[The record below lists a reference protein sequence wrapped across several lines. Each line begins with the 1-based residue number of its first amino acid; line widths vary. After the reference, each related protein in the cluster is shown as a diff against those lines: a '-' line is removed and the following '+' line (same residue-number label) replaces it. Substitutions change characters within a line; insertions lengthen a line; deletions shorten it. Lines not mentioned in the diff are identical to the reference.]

1 MKKRDNLPL
10 NYKERLNSRT
20 SFLVSIAVLVVLCLV
35 FNQMDYT
42 MIRQPA
48 AQAKKAADLQKQK
61 EEEAAATTQ
70 EVTTATVLAVGDN
83 LVQPSLLASGQSET
97 GAWNYDSVYANLKSD
112 IQAADIAMVNQE
124 TPFTTDHSA
133 VSGTAPYATPTE
145 IGDAL
150 VNAGFNVVTS
160 ATALIDDNG
169 SSMINETLNYWE
181 TSHPDVTLVGIHKNQ
196 SGIDTPKIVEIN
208 GIKIAFLNYTFPS
221 YGSQTVSSGDSTDS
235 SDGSANDSASSDTS
249 GSSTGDADSSG
260 STDTSTSGKG
270 SMIDTFST
278 ADVAAA
284 IKQAKASADCVI
296 FSANWGKTEEPMP
309 TEYEKEWA
317 NFLMEQGVDV
327 VIGTNPNVLQP
338 YGYLTDDSG
347 HNMLIY
353 YSLGN
358 FVTGQ
363 ETLKQLLGGM
373 AAFTIQKTVDGD
385 QTSIQIQDATLTP
398 LVMHYSYDTLEYA
411 PYKLDDYTDALASA
425 HSVRQSIGDEFSLEN
440 LQTKYDEIMSMNVT
454 PSTKTNLLDVTF
466 DSDGNMLDSNG
477 NYVED
482 NDSITSSWYYQTLA
496 TQSSSSS
503 DGSGSGNSG
512 SDFLME
518 QGVDV
523 VIGTNPNV
531 LQPYGYLT
539 DDSGHNMLIYY
550 SLGNF
555 VTGQETL
562 KQLLGGM
569 AAFTIQKTVDGDQ
582 TSIQIQDATLTP
594 LVMHYSYDTL
604 EYAPYKLDD
613 YTDALASAHSVR
625 QSIGDEF
632 SLENLQ
638 TKYDEIMSMNVT
650 PSTKTNLLDVTFDSD
665 GNMLDSNGNYVEDN
679 DSITS
684 SWYYQTLATQSSSSS
699 DGSGSDHSGADASDD
714 NSEG

>member
-145 IGDAL
+145 VGDAL

-181 TSHPDVTLVGIHKNQ
+181 TSHPDVTLVGIHKSQTSTN
-196 SGIDTPKIVEIN
+196 TAKIVEIN
-208 GIKIAFLNYTFPS
+208 GIKIAFLDYTFPA
-221 YGSQTVSSGDSTDS
+221 YGSQSGI
-235 SDGSANDSASSDTS
+235 SDNSADTT
-249 GSSTGDADSSG
+249 GSSASSG
-260 STDTSTSGKG
+260 STATSSSSKG
-270 SMIDTFST
+270 SMIDTFNT

-373 AAFTIQKTVDGD
+373 AAFTIQKTVEGD

-454 PSTKTNLLDVTF
+454 PSTKTD
-466 DSDGNMLDSNG
+466 
-477 NYVED
+477 
-482 NDSITSSWYYQTLA
+482 
-496 TQSSSSS
+496 
-503 DGSGSGNSG
+503 
-512 SDFLME
+512 
-518 QGVDV
+518 
-523 VIGTNPNV
+523 
-531 LQPYGYLT
+531 
-539 DDSGHNMLIYY
+539 
-550 SLGNF
+550 
-555 VTGQETL
+555 
-562 KQLLGGM
+562 
-569 AAFTIQKTVDGDQ
+569 
-582 TSIQIQDATLTP
+582 
-594 LVMHYSYDTL
+594 
-604 EYAPYKLDD
+604 
-613 YTDALASAHSVR
+613 
-625 QSIGDEF
+625 
-632 SLENLQ
+632 
-638 TKYDEIMSMNVT
+638 
-650 PSTKTNLLDVTFDSD
+650 LLDVTFDSD

>member
-181 TSHPDVTLVGIHKNQ
+181 TSHPDVTLVGIHKSQTSTN
-196 SGIDTPKIVEIN
+196 TAKIVEIN
-208 GIKIAFLNYTFPS
+208 GIKIAFLDYTFPA
-221 YGSQTVSSGDSTDS
+221 YGSQSGI
-235 SDGSANDSASSDTS
+235 SDNSADTT
-249 GSSTGDADSSG
+249 GSSASSG
-260 STDTSTSGKG
+260 STATSSSSKG
-270 SMIDTFST
+270 SMIDTFNT

-284 IKQAKASADCVI
+284 IKQAKSSADCVI

-454 PSTKTNLLDVTF
+454 PSTKTDLLDVTF

-512 SDFLME
+512 SD
-518 QGVDV
+518 
-523 VIGTNPNV
+523 
-531 LQPYGYLT
+531 
-539 DDSGHNMLIYY
+539 
-550 SLGNF
+550 
-555 VTGQETL
+555 
-562 KQLLGGM
+562 
-569 AAFTIQKTVDGDQ
+569 
-582 TSIQIQDATLTP
+582 
-594 LVMHYSYDTL
+594 
-604 EYAPYKLDD
+604 
-613 YTDALASAHSVR
+613 
-625 QSIGDEF
+625 
-632 SLENLQ
+632 
-638 TKYDEIMSMNVT
+638 
-650 PSTKTNLLDVTFDSD
+650 
-665 GNMLDSNGNYVEDN
+665 
-679 DSITS
+679 S
-684 SWYYQTLATQSSSSS
+684 S
-699 DGSGSDHSGADASDD
+699 DASDD

>member
-181 TSHPDVTLVGIHKNQ
+181 TSHPDVTLVGIHKSQTSTN
-196 SGIDTPKIVEIN
+196 TAKIVEIN
-208 GIKIAFLNYTFPS
+208 GIKIAFLDYTFPA
-221 YGSQTVSSGDSTDS
+221 YGSQSGI
-235 SDGSANDSASSDTS
+235 SDNSADTT
-249 GSSTGDADSSG
+249 GSSASSG
-260 STDTSTSGKG
+260 STATSSSSKG
-270 SMIDTFST
+270 SMIDTFNT

-373 AAFTIQKTVDGD
+373 AAFTIQKTVEGD

-454 PSTKTNLLDVTF
+454 PSTKTD
-466 DSDGNMLDSNG
+466 
-477 NYVED
+477 
-482 NDSITSSWYYQTLA
+482 
-496 TQSSSSS
+496 
-503 DGSGSGNSG
+503 
-512 SDFLME
+512 
-518 QGVDV
+518 
-523 VIGTNPNV
+523 
-531 LQPYGYLT
+531 
-539 DDSGHNMLIYY
+539 
-550 SLGNF
+550 
-555 VTGQETL
+555 
-562 KQLLGGM
+562 
-569 AAFTIQKTVDGDQ
+569 
-582 TSIQIQDATLTP
+582 
-594 LVMHYSYDTL
+594 
-604 EYAPYKLDD
+604 
-613 YTDALASAHSVR
+613 
-625 QSIGDEF
+625 
-632 SLENLQ
+632 
-638 TKYDEIMSMNVT
+638 
-650 PSTKTNLLDVTFDSD
+650 LLDVTFDSD

>member
-145 IGDAL
+145 VGDAL

-181 TSHPDVTLVGIHKNQ
+181 TSHPDVTLVGIHKSQTSTN
-196 SGIDTPKIVEIN
+196 TAKIVEIN
-208 GIKIAFLNYTFPS
+208 GIKIAFLDYTFPA
-221 YGSQTVSSGDSTDS
+221 YGSQSGI
-235 SDGSANDSASSDTS
+235 SDNSADTT
-249 GSSTGDADSSG
+249 GSSASSG
-260 STDTSTSGKG
+260 STATSSSSKG
-270 SMIDTFST
+270 SMIDTFNT

-284 IKQAKASADCVI
+284 IKQAKSSADCVI

-373 AAFTIQKTVDGD
+373 AAFTIQKTVEGD

-454 PSTKTNLLDVTF
+454 PSTKTDLLDVTF

-503 DGSGSGNSG
+503 DGSGSGNS
-512 SDFLME
+512 E
-518 QGVDV
+518 
-523 VIGTNPNV
+523 
-531 LQPYGYLT
+531 
-539 DDSGHNMLIYY
+539 
-550 SLGNF
+550 
-555 VTGQETL
+555 
-562 KQLLGGM
+562 
-569 AAFTIQKTVDGDQ
+569 
-582 TSIQIQDATLTP
+582 
-594 LVMHYSYDTL
+594 
-604 EYAPYKLDD
+604 
-613 YTDALASAHSVR
+613 
-625 QSIGDEF
+625 
-632 SLENLQ
+632 
-638 TKYDEIMSMNVT
+638 
-650 PSTKTNLLDVTFDSD
+650 
-665 GNMLDSNGNYVEDN
+665 
-679 DSITS
+679 
-684 SWYYQTLATQSSSSS
+684 S
-699 DGSGSDHSGADASDD
+699 DGSDSSDD
-714 NSEG
+714 SSEG

>member
-97 GAWNYDSVYANLKSD
+97 DAWNYNSVYANLKSD

-145 IGDAL
+145 VGDAL

-181 TSHPDVTLVGIHKNQ
+181 TSHPDVTLVGIHKSQTSTN
-196 SGIDTPKIVEIN
+196 TAKIVEIN
-208 GIKIAFLNYTFPS
+208 GIKIAFLDYTFPA
-221 YGSQTVSSGDSTDS
+221 YGSQSGI
-235 SDGSANDSASSDTS
+235 SDNSADTT
-249 GSSTGDADSSG
+249 GSSASSG
-260 STDTSTSGKG
+260 STATSSSSKG
-270 SMIDTFST
+270 SMIDTFNT

-284 IKQAKASADCVI
+284 IKQAKSSADCVI

-454 PSTKTNLLDVTF
+454 PSTKTDLLDVTF

-512 SDFLME
+512 SD
-518 QGVDV
+518 
-523 VIGTNPNV
+523 
-531 LQPYGYLT
+531 
-539 DDSGHNMLIYY
+539 
-550 SLGNF
+550 
-555 VTGQETL
+555 
-562 KQLLGGM
+562 
-569 AAFTIQKTVDGDQ
+569 
-582 TSIQIQDATLTP
+582 
-594 LVMHYSYDTL
+594 
-604 EYAPYKLDD
+604 
-613 YTDALASAHSVR
+613 
-625 QSIGDEF
+625 
-632 SLENLQ
+632 
-638 TKYDEIMSMNVT
+638 
-650 PSTKTNLLDVTFDSD
+650 
-665 GNMLDSNGNYVEDN
+665 
-679 DSITS
+679 S
-684 SWYYQTLATQSSSSS
+684 S
-699 DGSGSDHSGADASDD
+699 DASDD

>member
-97 GAWNYDSVYANLKSD
+97 GSWNYDSVYANLKSD

-181 TSHPDVTLVGIHKNQ
+181 TSHPDVTLVGIHKSQTSTN
-196 SGIDTPKIVEIN
+196 TAKIVEIN
-208 GIKIAFLNYTFPS
+208 GIKIAFLDYTFPA
-221 YGSQTVSSGDSTDS
+221 YGSQSGI
-235 SDGSANDSASSDTS
+235 SDNSADTT
-249 GSSTGDADSSG
+249 GSSASSG
-260 STDTSTSGKG
+260 STATSSSSKG
-270 SMIDTFST
+270 SMIDTFNT

-284 IKQAKASADCVI
+284 IKQAKSSADCVI

-373 AAFTIQKTVDGD
+373 AAFTIQKTVEGD

-454 PSTKTNLLDVTF
+454 PSTKTDLLDVTF

-503 DGSGSGNSG
+503 DGSGSGNS
-512 SDFLME
+512 E
-518 QGVDV
+518 
-523 VIGTNPNV
+523 
-531 LQPYGYLT
+531 
-539 DDSGHNMLIYY
+539 
-550 SLGNF
+550 
-555 VTGQETL
+555 
-562 KQLLGGM
+562 
-569 AAFTIQKTVDGDQ
+569 
-582 TSIQIQDATLTP
+582 
-594 LVMHYSYDTL
+594 
-604 EYAPYKLDD
+604 
-613 YTDALASAHSVR
+613 
-625 QSIGDEF
+625 
-632 SLENLQ
+632 
-638 TKYDEIMSMNVT
+638 
-650 PSTKTNLLDVTFDSD
+650 
-665 GNMLDSNGNYVEDN
+665 
-679 DSITS
+679 
-684 SWYYQTLATQSSSSS
+684 S
-699 DGSGSDHSGADASDD
+699 DGSDSSDD
-714 NSEG
+714 SSEG

>member
-1 MKKRDNLPL
+1 
-10 NYKERLNSRT
+10 
-20 SFLVSIAVLVVLCLV
+20 
-35 FNQMDYT
+35 
-42 MIRQPA
+42 
-48 AQAKKAADLQKQK
+48 
-61 EEEAAATTQ
+61 
-70 EVTTATVLAVGDN
+70 
-83 LVQPSLLASGQSET
+83 
-97 GAWNYDSVYANLKSD
+97 
-112 IQAADIAMVNQE
+112 
-124 TPFTTDHSA
+124 
-133 VSGTAPYATPTE
+133 
-145 IGDAL
+145 
-150 VNAGFNVVTS
+150 
-160 ATALIDDNG
+160 
-169 SSMINETLNYWE
+169 
-181 TSHPDVTLVGIHKNQ
+181 
-196 SGIDTPKIVEIN
+196 
-208 GIKIAFLNYTFPS
+208 
-221 YGSQTVSSGDSTDS
+221 
-235 SDGSANDSASSDTS
+235 
-249 GSSTGDADSSG
+249 
-260 STDTSTSGKG
+260 
-270 SMIDTFST
+270 MIDTFNT

-454 PSTKTNLLDVTF
+454 PSTKTDLLDVTF

-512 SDFLME
+512 PD
-518 QGVDV
+518 
-523 VIGTNPNV
+523 
-531 LQPYGYLT
+531 
-539 DDSGHNMLIYY
+539 
-550 SLGNF
+550 
-555 VTGQETL
+555 
-562 KQLLGGM
+562 
-569 AAFTIQKTVDGDQ
+569 
-582 TSIQIQDATLTP
+582 
-594 LVMHYSYDTL
+594 
-604 EYAPYKLDD
+604 
-613 YTDALASAHSVR
+613 
-625 QSIGDEF
+625 
-632 SLENLQ
+632 
-638 TKYDEIMSMNVT
+638 
-650 PSTKTNLLDVTFDSD
+650 
-665 GNMLDSNGNYVEDN
+665 
-679 DSITS
+679 
-684 SWYYQTLATQSSSSS
+684 SSS
-699 DGSGSDHSGADASDD
+699 ASDD

>member
-181 TSHPDVTLVGIHKNQ
+181 TSHPDVTLVGIHKSQTSTN
-196 SGIDTPKIVEIN
+196 TAKIVEIN
-208 GIKIAFLNYTFPS
+208 GIKIAFLDYTFPA
-221 YGSQTVSSGDSTDS
+221 YGSQSGI
-235 SDGSANDSASSDTS
+235 SDNSADTT
-249 GSSTGDADSSG
+249 GSSASSG
-260 STDTSTSGKG
+260 STATSSSSKG
-270 SMIDTFST
+270 SMIDTFNT

-284 IKQAKASADCVI
+284 IKQAKSSADCVI

-373 AAFTIQKTVDGD
+373 AAFTIQKTVEGD

-454 PSTKTNLLDVTF
+454 PSTKTDLLDVTF

-503 DGSGSGNSG
+503 DGSE
-512 SDFLME
+512 SD
-518 QGVDV
+518 
-523 VIGTNPNV
+523 N
-531 LQPYGYLT
+531 
-539 DDSGHNMLIYY
+539 
-550 SLGNF
+550 
-555 VTGQETL
+555 
-562 KQLLGGM
+562 
-569 AAFTIQKTVDGDQ
+569 
-582 TSIQIQDATLTP
+582 
-594 LVMHYSYDTL
+594 
-604 EYAPYKLDD
+604 
-613 YTDALASAHSVR
+613 
-625 QSIGDEF
+625 
-632 SLENLQ
+632 
-638 TKYDEIMSMNVT
+638 
-650 PSTKTNLLDVTFDSD
+650 
-665 GNMLDSNGNYVEDN
+665 
-679 DSITS
+679 
-684 SWYYQTLATQSSSSS
+684 
-699 DGSGSDHSGADASDD
+699 SGADASDD

>member
-97 GAWNYDSVYANLKSD
+97 DAWNYNSVYANLKSD

-145 IGDAL
+145 VGDAL

-181 TSHPDVTLVGIHKNQ
+181 TSHPDVTLVGIHKSQTSTN
-196 SGIDTPKIVEIN
+196 TAKVVEIN
-208 GIKIAFLNYTFPS
+208 GIKIAFLDYTFPA
-221 YGSQTVSSGDSTDS
+221 YGSQSGISDSSDTSGDSTGSDSSTDSTDS
-235 SDGSANDSASSDTS
+235 SASDNSAGGTDGSTDGTDSSASDNSADTTGSSASSGSAATS
-249 GSSTGDADSSG
+249 SSS
-260 STDTSTSGKG
+260 KG
-270 SMIDTFST
+270 SMIDTFNT

-373 AAFTIQKTVDGD
+373 AAFTIQKTVEGD

-454 PSTKTNLLDVTF
+454 PSTKTDLLDVTF

-512 SDFLME
+512 SD
-518 QGVDV
+518 
-523 VIGTNPNV
+523 
-531 LQPYGYLT
+531 
-539 DDSGHNMLIYY
+539 
-550 SLGNF
+550 
-555 VTGQETL
+555 
-562 KQLLGGM
+562 
-569 AAFTIQKTVDGDQ
+569 
-582 TSIQIQDATLTP
+582 
-594 LVMHYSYDTL
+594 
-604 EYAPYKLDD
+604 
-613 YTDALASAHSVR
+613 
-625 QSIGDEF
+625 
-632 SLENLQ
+632 
-638 TKYDEIMSMNVT
+638 
-650 PSTKTNLLDVTFDSD
+650 
-665 GNMLDSNGNYVEDN
+665 
-679 DSITS
+679 S
-684 SWYYQTLATQSSSSS
+684 S
-699 DGSGSDHSGADASDD
+699 DASDD

>member
-20 SFLVSIAVLVVLCLV
+20 SFLVSVAVLVVLCLV

-61 EEEAAATTQ
+61 EEEATATTQ

-145 IGDAL
+145 VGDAL

-181 TSHPDVTLVGIHKNQ
+181 TSHPDVTLVGIHKSQTSTN
-196 SGIDTPKIVEIN
+196 TAKIVEIN
-208 GIKIAFLNYTFPS
+208 GIKIAFLDYTFPA
-221 YGSQTVSSGDSTDS
+221 YGSQSGI
-235 SDGSANDSASSDTS
+235 SDNSADTT
-249 GSSTGDADSSG
+249 GSSASSG
-260 STDTSTSGKG
+260 STATSSSSKG
-270 SMIDTFST
+270 SMIDTFNT

-284 IKQAKASADCVI
+284 IKQAKSSADCVI

-373 AAFTIQKTVDGD
+373 AAFTIQKTVEGD

-454 PSTKTNLLDVTF
+454 PSTKTDLLDVTF

-503 DGSGSGNSG
+503 DGSGSGNS
-512 SDFLME
+512 E
-518 QGVDV
+518 
-523 VIGTNPNV
+523 
-531 LQPYGYLT
+531 
-539 DDSGHNMLIYY
+539 
-550 SLGNF
+550 
-555 VTGQETL
+555 
-562 KQLLGGM
+562 
-569 AAFTIQKTVDGDQ
+569 
-582 TSIQIQDATLTP
+582 
-594 LVMHYSYDTL
+594 
-604 EYAPYKLDD
+604 
-613 YTDALASAHSVR
+613 
-625 QSIGDEF
+625 
-632 SLENLQ
+632 
-638 TKYDEIMSMNVT
+638 
-650 PSTKTNLLDVTFDSD
+650 
-665 GNMLDSNGNYVEDN
+665 
-679 DSITS
+679 
-684 SWYYQTLATQSSSSS
+684 S
-699 DGSGSDHSGADASDD
+699 DGSDSSDD
-714 NSEG
+714 SSEG

>member
-97 GAWNYDSVYANLKSD
+97 GDWNYDSVYANLKSD

-181 TSHPDVTLVGIHKNQ
+181 TSHPDVTLVGIHKSQTSTN
-196 SGIDTPKIVEIN
+196 TAKIVEIN
-208 GIKIAFLNYTFPS
+208 GIKIAFLDYTFPA
-221 YGSQTVSSGDSTDS
+221 YGSQSGI
-235 SDGSANDSASSDTS
+235 SDNSADTT
-249 GSSTGDADSSG
+249 GSSASSG
-260 STDTSTSGKG
+260 STATSSSSKG
-270 SMIDTFST
+270 SMIDTFNT

-284 IKQAKASADCVI
+284 IKQAKSSADCVI

-373 AAFTIQKTVDGD
+373 ASFTIQKTVEGD

-425 HSVRQSIGDEFSLEN
+425 HSVRQSIGDEFSLKN

-454 PSTKTNLLDVTF
+454 PSTKTDLLDVTF

-482 NDSITSSWYYQTLA
+482 NDSITSFWYYQTLA

-512 SDFLME
+512 SDGSDSF
-518 QGVDV
+518 
-523 VIGTNPNV
+523 
-531 LQPYGYLT
+531 
-539 DDSGHNMLIYY
+539 DDS
-550 SLGNF
+550 
-555 VTGQETL
+555 
-562 KQLLGGM
+562 
-569 AAFTIQKTVDGDQ
+569 
-582 TSIQIQDATLTP
+582 
-594 LVMHYSYDTL
+594 
-604 EYAPYKLDD
+604 
-613 YTDALASAHSVR
+613 
-625 QSIGDEF
+625 
-632 SLENLQ
+632 
-638 TKYDEIMSMNVT
+638 
-650 PSTKTNLLDVTFDSD
+650 
-665 GNMLDSNGNYVEDN
+665 
-679 DSITS
+679 
-684 SWYYQTLATQSSSSS
+684 
-699 DGSGSDHSGADASDD
+699 
-714 NSEG
+714 SEG

>member
-97 GAWNYDSVYANLKSD
+97 DAWNYDSVYANLKSD

-181 TSHPDVTLVGIHKNQ
+181 TSHPDVTLVGIHKSQTSTN
-196 SGIDTPKIVEIN
+196 TAKIVEIN
-208 GIKIAFLNYTFPS
+208 GIKIAFLDYTFPA
-221 YGSQTVSSGDSTDS
+221 YGSQSGI
-235 SDGSANDSASSDTS
+235 SDNSADTT
-249 GSSTGDADSSG
+249 GSSASSG
-260 STDTSTSGKG
+260 STATSSSSKG
-270 SMIDTFST
+270 SMIDTFNT

-284 IKQAKASADCVI
+284 IKQAKSSADCVI

-373 AAFTIQKTVDGD
+373 AAFTIQKTVEGD

-454 PSTKTNLLDVTF
+454 PSTKTDLLDVTF

-503 DGSGSGNSG
+503 DGSGSGNS
-512 SDFLME
+512 E
-518 QGVDV
+518 
-523 VIGTNPNV
+523 
-531 LQPYGYLT
+531 
-539 DDSGHNMLIYY
+539 
-550 SLGNF
+550 
-555 VTGQETL
+555 
-562 KQLLGGM
+562 
-569 AAFTIQKTVDGDQ
+569 
-582 TSIQIQDATLTP
+582 
-594 LVMHYSYDTL
+594 
-604 EYAPYKLDD
+604 
-613 YTDALASAHSVR
+613 
-625 QSIGDEF
+625 
-632 SLENLQ
+632 
-638 TKYDEIMSMNVT
+638 
-650 PSTKTNLLDVTFDSD
+650 
-665 GNMLDSNGNYVEDN
+665 
-679 DSITS
+679 
-684 SWYYQTLATQSSSSS
+684 S
-699 DGSGSDHSGADASDD
+699 DGSDSSDD
-714 NSEG
+714 SSEG

>member
-145 IGDAL
+145 VGDAL

-181 TSHPDVTLVGIHKNQ
+181 TSHPDVTLVGIHKSQTSTN
-196 SGIDTPKIVEIN
+196 TAKIVEIN
-208 GIKIAFLNYTFPS
+208 GIKIAFLDYTFPA
-221 YGSQTVSSGDSTDS
+221 YGSQSGI
-235 SDGSANDSASSDTS
+235 SDNSADTT
-249 GSSTGDADSSG
+249 GSSASSG
-260 STDTSTSGKG
+260 STATSSSSKG
-270 SMIDTFST
+270 SMIDTFNT

-284 IKQAKASADCVI
+284 IKQAKSSADCVI

-454 PSTKTNLLDVTF
+454 PSTKTDLLDVTF

-503 DGSGSGNSG
+503 DGSGSGNS
-512 SDFLME
+512 E
-518 QGVDV
+518 
-523 VIGTNPNV
+523 
-531 LQPYGYLT
+531 
-539 DDSGHNMLIYY
+539 
-550 SLGNF
+550 
-555 VTGQETL
+555 
-562 KQLLGGM
+562 
-569 AAFTIQKTVDGDQ
+569 
-582 TSIQIQDATLTP
+582 
-594 LVMHYSYDTL
+594 
-604 EYAPYKLDD
+604 
-613 YTDALASAHSVR
+613 
-625 QSIGDEF
+625 
-632 SLENLQ
+632 
-638 TKYDEIMSMNVT
+638 
-650 PSTKTNLLDVTFDSD
+650 
-665 GNMLDSNGNYVEDN
+665 
-679 DSITS
+679 
-684 SWYYQTLATQSSSSS
+684 S
-699 DGSGSDHSGADASDD
+699 DGSDSSDD
-714 NSEG
+714 SSEG

>member
-181 TSHPDVTLVGIHKNQ
+181 TSHPDVTLVGIHKSQTSTN
-196 SGIDTPKIVEIN
+196 TAKIVEIN
-208 GIKIAFLNYTFPS
+208 GIKIAFLDYTFPA
-221 YGSQTVSSGDSTDS
+221 YGSQSGI
-235 SDGSANDSASSDTS
+235 SDNSADTTGSSASSGSAATS
-249 GSSTGDADSSG
+249 SSS
-260 STDTSTSGKG
+260 KG
-270 SMIDTFST
+270 SMIDTFNT

-454 PSTKTNLLDVTF
+454 PSTKTDLLDVTF

-512 SDFLME
+512 SD
-518 QGVDV
+518 
-523 VIGTNPNV
+523 
-531 LQPYGYLT
+531 
-539 DDSGHNMLIYY
+539 
-550 SLGNF
+550 
-555 VTGQETL
+555 
-562 KQLLGGM
+562 
-569 AAFTIQKTVDGDQ
+569 
-582 TSIQIQDATLTP
+582 
-594 LVMHYSYDTL
+594 
-604 EYAPYKLDD
+604 
-613 YTDALASAHSVR
+613 
-625 QSIGDEF
+625 
-632 SLENLQ
+632 
-638 TKYDEIMSMNVT
+638 
-650 PSTKTNLLDVTFDSD
+650 
-665 GNMLDSNGNYVEDN
+665 
-679 DSITS
+679 S
-684 SWYYQTLATQSSSSS
+684 S
-699 DGSGSDHSGADASDD
+699 DASDD
-714 NSEG
+714 NSES

>member
-181 TSHPDVTLVGIHKNQ
+181 TSHPDVTLVGIHKSQTSTN
-196 SGIDTPKIVEIN
+196 TAKIVEIN
-208 GIKIAFLNYTFPS
+208 GIKIAFLDYTFPA
-221 YGSQTVSSGDSTDS
+221 YGSQSGI
-235 SDGSANDSASSDTS
+235 SDNSADTT
-249 GSSTGDADSSG
+249 GSSASSG
-260 STDTSTSGKG
+260 STATSSSSKG
-270 SMIDTFST
+270 SMIDTFNT

-284 IKQAKASADCVI
+284 IKQAKSSADCVI

-373 AAFTIQKTVDGD
+373 AAFTIQKTVEGD

-454 PSTKTNLLDVTF
+454 PSTKTD
-466 DSDGNMLDSNG
+466 
-477 NYVED
+477 
-482 NDSITSSWYYQTLA
+482 
-496 TQSSSSS
+496 
-503 DGSGSGNSG
+503 
-512 SDFLME
+512 
-518 QGVDV
+518 
-523 VIGTNPNV
+523 
-531 LQPYGYLT
+531 
-539 DDSGHNMLIYY
+539 
-550 SLGNF
+550 
-555 VTGQETL
+555 
-562 KQLLGGM
+562 
-569 AAFTIQKTVDGDQ
+569 
-582 TSIQIQDATLTP
+582 
-594 LVMHYSYDTL
+594 
-604 EYAPYKLDD
+604 
-613 YTDALASAHSVR
+613 
-625 QSIGDEF
+625 
-632 SLENLQ
+632 
-638 TKYDEIMSMNVT
+638 
-650 PSTKTNLLDVTFDSD
+650 LLDVTFDSD

>member
-35 FNQMDYT
+35 FNQMDYS

-48 AQAKKAADLQKQK
+48 AQAKKAADIQKQK
-61 EEEAAATTQ
+61 EEEAAATTP

-83 LVQPSLLASGQSET
+83 LVQPSLLASGQSDSGT
-97 GAWNYDSVYANLKSD
+97 WNYDSVYTNLKDD

-124 TPFTTDHSA
+124 TPFTSDHSA

-169 SSMINETLNYWE
+169 TSMINDTLNYWE
-181 TSHPDVTLVGIHKNQ
+181 SSHPDVTLVGIHKSQ
-196 SGIDTPKIVEIN
+196 SSTNTAKIVEVN
-208 GIKIAFLNYTFPS
+208 GIKIAFLDYTFPA
-221 YGSQTVSSGDSTDS
+221 YGTQSASSGDSTGGTDSIGNSDSSTDGADSSSASDSSAGGTDSSTAADGSAS
-235 SDGSANDSASSDTS
+235 SDGSTASSDS
-249 GSSTGDADSSG
+249 SSSSTGTSA
-260 STDTSTSGKG
+260 STGGT
-270 SMIDTFST
+270 MIDTFNT
-278 ADVAAA
+278 ADVAAT
-284 IKQAKASADCVI
+284 IKQAKALADCVI

-373 AAFTIQKTVDGD
+373 ATFTIQKTVDGT
-385 QTSIQIQDATLTP
+385 QTSIEIQDATLTP
-398 LVMHYSYDTLEYA
+398 LVMHYSYDDQEYA
-411 PYKLDDYTDALASA
+411 PYKLSDYTDALASA
-425 HSVRQSIGDEFSLEN
+425 HSVREVIGDEFSLDN

-454 PSTKTNLLDVTF
+454 PSTKTDLMDVTF
-466 DSDGNMLDSNG
+466 DGSGNMLDSTG

-503 DGSGSGNSG
+503 DS
-512 SDFLME
+512 SD
-518 QGVDV
+518 
-523 VIGTNPNV
+523 
-531 LQPYGYLT
+531 
-539 DDSGHNMLIYY
+539 S
-550 SLGNF
+550 
-555 VTGQETL
+555 
-562 KQLLGGM
+562 
-569 AAFTIQKTVDGDQ
+569 
-582 TSIQIQDATLTP
+582 
-594 LVMHYSYDTL
+594 
-604 EYAPYKLDD
+604 
-613 YTDALASAHSVR
+613 
-625 QSIGDEF
+625 
-632 SLENLQ
+632 
-638 TKYDEIMSMNVT
+638 
-650 PSTKTNLLDVTFDSD
+650 SD
-665 GNMLDSNGNYVEDN
+665 
-679 DSITS
+679 
-684 SWYYQTLATQSSSSS
+684 SSS
-699 DGSGSDHSGADASDD
+699 
-714 NSEG
+714 EG

>member
-20 SFLVSIAVLVVLCLV
+20 SFLVYIAVLVVLCLV

-133 VSGTAPYATPTE
+133 VSGTAAYATPTE

-181 TSHPDVTLVGIHKNQ
+181 TSHPDVTLVGIHKSQTSTN
-196 SGIDTPKIVEIN
+196 TAKIVEIN
-208 GIKIAFLNYTFPS
+208 GIKIAFLDYTFPA
-221 YGSQTVSSGDSTDS
+221 YGSQSGI
-235 SDGSANDSASSDTS
+235 SDNSADTT
-249 GSSTGDADSSG
+249 GSSASSG
-260 STDTSTSGKG
+260 STATSSSSKG
-270 SMIDTFST
+270 SMIDTFNT

-284 IKQAKASADCVI
+284 IKQAKSSADCVI

-373 AAFTIQKTVDGD
+373 AAFTIQKTVEGD

-454 PSTKTNLLDVTF
+454 PSTKTDLLDVTF

-503 DGSGSGNSG
+503 DGSGSGNS
-512 SDFLME
+512 E
-518 QGVDV
+518 
-523 VIGTNPNV
+523 
-531 LQPYGYLT
+531 
-539 DDSGHNMLIYY
+539 
-550 SLGNF
+550 
-555 VTGQETL
+555 
-562 KQLLGGM
+562 
-569 AAFTIQKTVDGDQ
+569 
-582 TSIQIQDATLTP
+582 
-594 LVMHYSYDTL
+594 
-604 EYAPYKLDD
+604 
-613 YTDALASAHSVR
+613 
-625 QSIGDEF
+625 
-632 SLENLQ
+632 
-638 TKYDEIMSMNVT
+638 
-650 PSTKTNLLDVTFDSD
+650 
-665 GNMLDSNGNYVEDN
+665 
-679 DSITS
+679 
-684 SWYYQTLATQSSSSS
+684 S
-699 DGSGSDHSGADASDD
+699 DGSDSSDD
-714 NSEG
+714 SSEG

>member
-181 TSHPDVTLVGIHKNQ
+181 TSHPDVTLVGIHKSQTSTN
-196 SGIDTPKIVEIN
+196 TAKIVEIN
-208 GIKIAFLNYTFPS
+208 GIKIAFLDYTFPA
-221 YGSQTVSSGDSTDS
+221 YGSQSGI
-235 SDGSANDSASSDTS
+235 SDNSADTT
-249 GSSTGDADSSG
+249 GSSASSG
-260 STDTSTSGKG
+260 STATSSSSKG
-270 SMIDTFST
+270 SMIDTFNT

-284 IKQAKASADCVI
+284 IKQAKSSADCVI

-373 AAFTIQKTVDGD
+373 AAFTIQKTVEGD

-411 PYKLDDYTDALASA
+411 PYKLDDYTDALAAA

-454 PSTKTNLLDVTF
+454 PSTKTDLLDVTF

-512 SDFLME
+512 SD
-518 QGVDV
+518 
-523 VIGTNPNV
+523 
-531 LQPYGYLT
+531 
-539 DDSGHNMLIYY
+539 
-550 SLGNF
+550 
-555 VTGQETL
+555 
-562 KQLLGGM
+562 
-569 AAFTIQKTVDGDQ
+569 
-582 TSIQIQDATLTP
+582 
-594 LVMHYSYDTL
+594 
-604 EYAPYKLDD
+604 
-613 YTDALASAHSVR
+613 
-625 QSIGDEF
+625 
-632 SLENLQ
+632 
-638 TKYDEIMSMNVT
+638 
-650 PSTKTNLLDVTFDSD
+650 
-665 GNMLDSNGNYVEDN
+665 
-679 DSITS
+679 S
-684 SWYYQTLATQSSSSS
+684 S
-699 DGSGSDHSGADASDD
+699 DASDD

>member
-181 TSHPDVTLVGIHKNQ
+181 TSHPDVTLVGIHKSQTSTN
-196 SGIDTPKIVEIN
+196 TAKIVEIN
-208 GIKIAFLNYTFPS
+208 GIKIAFLDYTFPA
-221 YGSQTVSSGDSTDS
+221 YGSQSGI
-235 SDGSANDSASSDTS
+235 SDNSADTT
-249 GSSTGDADSSG
+249 GSSASSG
-260 STDTSTSGKG
+260 STATSSSSKG
-270 SMIDTFST
+270 SMIDTFNT

-284 IKQAKASADCVI
+284 IKQAKSSADCVI

-373 AAFTIQKTVDGD
+373 ASFTIQKTVEGD

-454 PSTKTNLLDVTF
+454 PSTKTDLLDVTF

-512 SDFLME
+512 SD
-518 QGVDV
+518 GSDSS
-523 VIGTNPNV
+523 
-531 LQPYGYLT
+531 
-539 DDSGHNMLIYY
+539 DDS
-550 SLGNF
+550 
-555 VTGQETL
+555 
-562 KQLLGGM
+562 
-569 AAFTIQKTVDGDQ
+569 
-582 TSIQIQDATLTP
+582 
-594 LVMHYSYDTL
+594 
-604 EYAPYKLDD
+604 
-613 YTDALASAHSVR
+613 
-625 QSIGDEF
+625 
-632 SLENLQ
+632 
-638 TKYDEIMSMNVT
+638 
-650 PSTKTNLLDVTFDSD
+650 
-665 GNMLDSNGNYVEDN
+665 
-679 DSITS
+679 
-684 SWYYQTLATQSSSSS
+684 
-699 DGSGSDHSGADASDD
+699 
-714 NSEG
+714 SEG

>member
-181 TSHPDVTLVGIHKNQ
+181 TSHPDVTLVGIHKSQTSTN
-196 SGIDTPKIVEIN
+196 TAKIVEIN
-208 GIKIAFLNYTFPS
+208 GIKIAFLDYTFPA
-221 YGSQTVSSGDSTDS
+221 YGSQSGI
-235 SDGSANDSASSDTS
+235 SDNSADTTGSSASSGSAATS
-249 GSSTGDADSSG
+249 SSS
-260 STDTSTSGKG
+260 KG
-270 SMIDTFST
+270 SMIDTFNT

-454 PSTKTNLLDVTF
+454 PSTKTDLLDVTF

-512 SDFLME
+512 SD
-518 QGVDV
+518 GSDSS
-523 VIGTNPNV
+523 
-531 LQPYGYLT
+531 
-539 DDSGHNMLIYY
+539 DDS
-550 SLGNF
+550 
-555 VTGQETL
+555 
-562 KQLLGGM
+562 
-569 AAFTIQKTVDGDQ
+569 
-582 TSIQIQDATLTP
+582 
-594 LVMHYSYDTL
+594 
-604 EYAPYKLDD
+604 
-613 YTDALASAHSVR
+613 
-625 QSIGDEF
+625 
-632 SLENLQ
+632 
-638 TKYDEIMSMNVT
+638 
-650 PSTKTNLLDVTFDSD
+650 
-665 GNMLDSNGNYVEDN
+665 
-679 DSITS
+679 
-684 SWYYQTLATQSSSSS
+684 
-699 DGSGSDHSGADASDD
+699 
-714 NSEG
+714 SEG

>member
-97 GAWNYDSVYANLKSD
+97 DAWNYNSVYANLKSD

-181 TSHPDVTLVGIHKNQ
+181 TSHPDVTLVGIHKSQTSTN
-196 SGIDTPKIVEIN
+196 TAKIVEIN
-208 GIKIAFLNYTFPS
+208 GIKIAFLDYTFPA
-221 YGSQTVSSGDSTDS
+221 YGSQSGI
-235 SDGSANDSASSDTS
+235 SDNSADTT
-249 GSSTGDADSSG
+249 GSSASSG
-260 STDTSTSGKG
+260 STATSSSSKG
-270 SMIDTFST
+270 SMIDTFNT

-284 IKQAKASADCVI
+284 IKQAKSSADCVI

-373 AAFTIQKTVDGD
+373 AAFTIQKTVEGD

-454 PSTKTNLLDVTF
+454 PSTKTDLLDVTF

-503 DGSGSGNSG
+503 DGSGSGNS
-512 SDFLME
+512 E
-518 QGVDV
+518 
-523 VIGTNPNV
+523 
-531 LQPYGYLT
+531 
-539 DDSGHNMLIYY
+539 
-550 SLGNF
+550 
-555 VTGQETL
+555 
-562 KQLLGGM
+562 
-569 AAFTIQKTVDGDQ
+569 
-582 TSIQIQDATLTP
+582 
-594 LVMHYSYDTL
+594 
-604 EYAPYKLDD
+604 
-613 YTDALASAHSVR
+613 
-625 QSIGDEF
+625 
-632 SLENLQ
+632 
-638 TKYDEIMSMNVT
+638 
-650 PSTKTNLLDVTFDSD
+650 
-665 GNMLDSNGNYVEDN
+665 
-679 DSITS
+679 
-684 SWYYQTLATQSSSSS
+684 S
-699 DGSGSDHSGADASDD
+699 DGSDSSDD
-714 NSEG
+714 SSEG

>member
-145 IGDAL
+145 VGDAL

-181 TSHPDVTLVGIHKNQ
+181 TSHPDVTLVGIHKSQTSTN
-196 SGIDTPKIVEIN
+196 TAKIVEIN
-208 GIKIAFLNYTFPS
+208 GIKIAFLDYTFPA
-221 YGSQTVSSGDSTDS
+221 YGSQ
-235 SDGSANDSASSDTS
+235 
-249 GSSTGDADSSG
+249 SG
-260 STDTSTSGKG
+260 STATSSSSKG
-270 SMIDTFST
+270 SMIDTFNT

-284 IKQAKASADCVI
+284 IKQAKSSADCVI

-373 AAFTIQKTVDGD
+373 AAFTIQKTVEGD

-454 PSTKTNLLDVTF
+454 PSTKTDLLDVTF

-512 SDFLME
+512 SD
-518 QGVDV
+518 
-523 VIGTNPNV
+523 
-531 LQPYGYLT
+531 
-539 DDSGHNMLIYY
+539 
-550 SLGNF
+550 
-555 VTGQETL
+555 
-562 KQLLGGM
+562 
-569 AAFTIQKTVDGDQ
+569 
-582 TSIQIQDATLTP
+582 
-594 LVMHYSYDTL
+594 
-604 EYAPYKLDD
+604 
-613 YTDALASAHSVR
+613 
-625 QSIGDEF
+625 
-632 SLENLQ
+632 
-638 TKYDEIMSMNVT
+638 
-650 PSTKTNLLDVTFDSD
+650 
-665 GNMLDSNGNYVEDN
+665 
-679 DSITS
+679 S
-684 SWYYQTLATQSSSSS
+684 S
-699 DGSGSDHSGADASDD
+699 DASDD

>member
-1 MKKRDNLPL
+1 MKKRDNIPL

-20 SFLVSIAVLVVLCLV
+20 SFLVSVAVLIVLCLI

-181 TSHPDVTLVGIHKNQ
+181 TSHPDVTLVGIHKSQTSTN
-196 SGIDTPKIVEIN
+196 TAKIVEIN
-208 GIKIAFLNYTFPS
+208 GIKIAFLDYTFPA
-221 YGSQTVSSGDSTDS
+221 YGSQSGI
-235 SDGSANDSASSDTS
+235 SDNSADTT
-249 GSSTGDADSSG
+249 GSSASSG
-260 STDTSTSGKG
+260 STATSSSSKG
-270 SMIDTFST
+270 SMIDTFNT

-284 IKQAKASADCVI
+284 IKQAKSSADCVI

-373 AAFTIQKTVDGD
+373 AAFTIQKTVEGD

-398 LVMHYSYDTLEYA
+398 LVMHYSYDTPEYA

-454 PSTKTNLLDVTF
+454 PSTKTDLLDVTF

-503 DGSGSGNSG
+503 DGSGADSSG
-512 SDFLME
+512 SD
-518 QGVDV
+518 
-523 VIGTNPNV
+523 
-531 LQPYGYLT
+531 
-539 DDSGHNMLIYY
+539 
-550 SLGNF
+550 
-555 VTGQETL
+555 
-562 KQLLGGM
+562 
-569 AAFTIQKTVDGDQ
+569 
-582 TSIQIQDATLTP
+582 
-594 LVMHYSYDTL
+594 
-604 EYAPYKLDD
+604 
-613 YTDALASAHSVR
+613 
-625 QSIGDEF
+625 
-632 SLENLQ
+632 
-638 TKYDEIMSMNVT
+638 
-650 PSTKTNLLDVTFDSD
+650 
-665 GNMLDSNGNYVEDN
+665 
-679 DSITS
+679 
-684 SWYYQTLATQSSSSS
+684 SS
-699 DGSGSDHSGADASDD
+699 DVSDD

>member
-181 TSHPDVTLVGIHKNQ
+181 TSHPDVTLVGIHKSQTSTN
-196 SGIDTPKIVEIN
+196 TAKIVEIN
-208 GIKIAFLNYTFPS
+208 GIKIAFLDYTFPA
-221 YGSQTVSSGDSTDS
+221 YGSQSGI
-235 SDGSANDSASSDTS
+235 SDNSADTT
-249 GSSTGDADSSG
+249 GSSASSG
-260 STDTSTSGKG
+260 STATSSSSKG
-270 SMIDTFST
+270 SMIDTFNT

-284 IKQAKASADCVI
+284 IKQAKSSADCVI

-373 AAFTIQKTVDGD
+373 AAFTIQKTVEGD

-440 LQTKYDEIMSMNVT
+440 LQTKYYEIMSMNVT
-454 PSTKTNLLDVTF
+454 PSTKTDLLDVTF

-503 DGSGSGNSG
+503 DGSGSGNS
-512 SDFLME
+512 E
-518 QGVDV
+518 
-523 VIGTNPNV
+523 
-531 LQPYGYLT
+531 
-539 DDSGHNMLIYY
+539 
-550 SLGNF
+550 
-555 VTGQETL
+555 
-562 KQLLGGM
+562 
-569 AAFTIQKTVDGDQ
+569 
-582 TSIQIQDATLTP
+582 
-594 LVMHYSYDTL
+594 
-604 EYAPYKLDD
+604 
-613 YTDALASAHSVR
+613 
-625 QSIGDEF
+625 
-632 SLENLQ
+632 
-638 TKYDEIMSMNVT
+638 
-650 PSTKTNLLDVTFDSD
+650 
-665 GNMLDSNGNYVEDN
+665 
-679 DSITS
+679 
-684 SWYYQTLATQSSSSS
+684 S
-699 DGSGSDHSGADASDD
+699 DGSDSSDD
-714 NSEG
+714 SSEG

>member
-97 GAWNYDSVYANLKSD
+97 GAWNYDSVYTNLKSD

-181 TSHPDVTLVGIHKNQ
+181 TSHPDVTLVGIHKSQTSTN
-196 SGIDTPKIVEIN
+196 TAKIVEIN
-208 GIKIAFLNYTFPS
+208 GIKIAFLDYTFPA
-221 YGSQTVSSGDSTDS
+221 YGSQSGI
-235 SDGSANDSASSDTS
+235 SDNSADTT
-249 GSSTGDADSSG
+249 GSSASSG
-260 STDTSTSGKG
+260 STATSSSSKG
-270 SMIDTFST
+270 SMIDTFNT

-284 IKQAKASADCVI
+284 IKQAKSSADCVI

-385 QTSIQIQDATLTP
+385 QSSIQIQDATLTP
-398 LVMHYSYDTLEYA
+398 LVMHYNYDTPEYA

-454 PSTKTNLLDVTF
+454 PSTKTDLLDVTF

-512 SDFLME
+512 SD
-518 QGVDV
+518 
-523 VIGTNPNV
+523 
-531 LQPYGYLT
+531 
-539 DDSGHNMLIYY
+539 
-550 SLGNF
+550 
-555 VTGQETL
+555 
-562 KQLLGGM
+562 
-569 AAFTIQKTVDGDQ
+569 
-582 TSIQIQDATLTP
+582 
-594 LVMHYSYDTL
+594 
-604 EYAPYKLDD
+604 
-613 YTDALASAHSVR
+613 
-625 QSIGDEF
+625 
-632 SLENLQ
+632 
-638 TKYDEIMSMNVT
+638 
-650 PSTKTNLLDVTFDSD
+650 
-665 GNMLDSNGNYVEDN
+665 
-679 DSITS
+679 S
-684 SWYYQTLATQSSSSS
+684 S
-699 DGSGSDHSGADASDD
+699 DASDD